1 MCGKRTRILRTMDSN
16 NRIRLVGV
24 SLFVELWPVSP
35 YLSLGQCN
43 VMSLYEKSVKK
54 DGPGPVMVSS
64 SLCPAVHISGS
75 LNMYSRAMGITD
87 HYWPRA
93 IFFSFFFFLFP
104 SLSPLAF
111 FPRYPPFSLGCYC
124 ILFFPSDVTG
134 FLIVSICV
142 ECIVS
147 IPE

>member
-1 MCGKRTRILRTMDSN
+1 MDSN

-64 SLCPAVHISGS
+64 SLYLGNLKCVQQGSGF
-75 LNMYSRAMGITD
+75 AD

-93 IFFSFFFFLFP
+93 VF
-104 SLSPLAF
+104 
-111 FPRYPPFSLGCYC
+111 Y
-124 ILFFPSDVTG
+124 
-134 FLIVSICV
+134 
-142 ECIVS
+142 
-147 IPE
+147 